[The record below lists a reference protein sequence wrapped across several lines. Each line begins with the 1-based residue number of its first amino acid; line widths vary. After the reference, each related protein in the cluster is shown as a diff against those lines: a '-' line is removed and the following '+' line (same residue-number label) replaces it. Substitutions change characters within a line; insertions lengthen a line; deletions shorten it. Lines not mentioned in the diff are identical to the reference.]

1 VNWQSTI
8 VVAAILATLGL
19 LLLRVAPRMRRR
31 IAWIVP
37 IPLAI
42 LIYRW
47 AAYRR
52 AWGELAAAL
61 GLAVLAL
68 GLWWI
73 LLGRRLP
80 PPAEP
85 AIRVWTKDDEP

>member
-1 VNWQSTI
+1 V
-8 VVAAILATLGL
+8 
-19 LLLRVAPRMRRR
+19 
-31 IAWIVP
+31 
-37 IPLAI
+37 
-42 LIYRW
+42 
-47 AAYRR
+47 
-52 AWGELAAAL
+52 GELAAAL